1 MAARKAK
8 RSVHRAQGRAHAS
21 RKTSPRNNRG
31 SSEFQPPK
39 PGQLAL
45 SEKTLPGRR
54 FIEFPLVQGK
64 IAEKV
69 RLFTST
75 DGHSLTIEF
84 QDETSLFL
92 SLEPGLNIHAAL
104 QHLEKGDLHTL
115 AEWPIHPAAAEVL

>member
-8 RSVHRAQGRAHAS
+8 RSVRRAQGRAHAS
-21 RKTSPRNNRG
+21 RKANPRNNSR
-31 SSEFQPPK
+31 SSKFQPPK
-39 PGQLAL
+39 PGELAL

-54 FIEFPLVQGK
+54 FVEFPLVEGK
-64 IAEKV
+64 VAEKV

-84 QDETSLFL
+84 QDQTSLFL
-92 SLEPGLNIHAAL
+92 SLEPSLNINATL

-115 AEWPIHPAAAEVL
+115 AEWPIRPAAAELL